1 MHYKL
6 SNAPPSVNIYTAEF
20 LNLEFPSEGILT
32 KFNPWEAK
40 IRGLEE
46 RLERLCDRI
55 RPKILVKFICEDG
68 GRVER

>member
-1 MHYKL
+1 MVKVM
-6 SNAPPSVNIYTAEF
+6 PETTTVRMTVTVNPTAT
-20 LNLEFPSEGILT
+20 STRT
-32 KFNPWEAK
+32 KEAK
-40 IRGLEE
+40 SRGLEE